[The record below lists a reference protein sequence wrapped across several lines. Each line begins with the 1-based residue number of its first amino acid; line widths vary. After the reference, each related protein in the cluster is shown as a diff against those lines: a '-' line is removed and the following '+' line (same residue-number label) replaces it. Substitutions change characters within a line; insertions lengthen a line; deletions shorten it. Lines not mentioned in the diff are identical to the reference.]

1 MWVWSNDPS
10 IWGATDPLSPHK
22 SAPATYQNQQK
33 EVHFCGHWALWAVIT
48 RGWRNTCIHVGIS
61 KQTITTP

>member
-22 SAPATYQNQQK
+22 SAPATYQNQRK
-33 EVHFCGHWALWAVIT
+33 EVHFCGHWALWPT
-48 RGWRNTCIHVGIS
+48 RDYTWVG
-61 KQTITTP
+61 KLEGTRVFTWV